1 MYNDYDKETPN
12 HNNWYF
18 CPDFCARKCEGSRQK
33 SILLTLLDF
42 TIFWA
47 NVTNLLILKE
57 CQPSKKEIHLL
68 QPAAEQR
75 SWVWLTREQ
84 ERASW
89 PAVSLQMGVR
99 LSQQGQKERE
109 KDNPSKDKR
118 GACMR
123 RAPGAR
129 TLTTDQQ
136 SCTLAQALADA
147 QQAFLLGQRLSQE
160 EN

>member
-1 MYNDYDKETPN
+1 MCNDYDEETPN

-47 NVTNLLILKE
+47 NVTHLLILKE

-75 SWVWLTREQ
+75 SWVWLTSEQ
-84 ERASW
+84 ETASW
-89 PAVSLQMGVR
+89 PTVSLQTGVS
-99 LSQQGQKERE
+99 LSQPRTETSCKGKHEGLQLE
-109 KDNPSKDKR
+109 KSLPFVGVGAGR
-118 GACMR
+118 G
-123 RAPGAR
+123 GH
-129 TLTTDQQ
+129 
-136 SCTLAQALADA
+136 
-147 QQAFLLGQRLSQE
+147 
-160 EN
+160 